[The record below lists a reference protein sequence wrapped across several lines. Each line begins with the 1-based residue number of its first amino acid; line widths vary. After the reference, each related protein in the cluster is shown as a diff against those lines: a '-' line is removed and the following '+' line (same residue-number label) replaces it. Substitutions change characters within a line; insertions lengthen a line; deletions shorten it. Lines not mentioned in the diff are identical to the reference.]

1 MQKCSSGEV
10 DAEEGGKGDVRGPQ
24 VNKVPSVERIRAQ
37 LTRVSG
43 SKEHDLGMRE
53 STQRLGL
60 KLWRDD
66 LGSKGETPASR
77 A

>member
-1 MQKCSSGEV
+1 M
-10 DAEEGGKGDVRGPQ
+10 DAEEGGEGHVRGPR

-37 LTRVSG
+37 LTGVSG
-43 SKEHDLGMRE
+43 SKERDLGMGE

-60 KLWRDD
+60 KLWRDG
-66 LGSKGETPASR
+66 LGSKGETPASK